1 MTTYRTQERV
11 IHNEK
16 MYFFTF
22 CISHRQPLFGKVVT
36 GLGGPYWQPTRLGEK
51 AAALMEEIKE
61 KHANIN
67 LAEYVIMP
75 NHIHLVITLKGGK
88 KADIT
93 RFITYCRSLLERR
106 LSTGLTISAHD
117 SLVEELRT
125 DLAFRTACLNLKV
138 HYAYWPYDRLYVAE
152 SSAPYGHNQE
162 KVKADKDF
170 NSRSEHWTV

>member
-1 MTTYRTQERV
+1 MTTYKTQEKAE
-11 IHNEK
+11 HNEK

-61 KHANIN
+61 KHADIN

-75 NHIHLVITLKGGK
+75 
-88 KADIT
+88 
-93 RFITYCRSLLERR
+93 ITYCRSLLERR

>member
-1 MTTYRTQERV
+1 MTTYKTQEKAE
-11 IHNEK
+11 HNEK

-61 KHANIN
+61 KHADIN

-88 KADIT
+88 KRILPV
-93 RFITYCRSLLERR
+93 S
-106 LSTGLTISAHD
+106 
-117 SLVEELRT
+117 
-125 DLAFRTACLNLKV
+125 
-138 HYAYWPYDRLYVAE
+138 
-152 SSAPYGHNQE
+152 
-162 KVKADKDF
+162 
-170 NSRSEHWTV
+170 

>member
-1 MTTYRTQERV
+1 MKKCIFLLSVFLTDSLYS
-11 IHNEK
+11 EK
-16 MYFFTF
+16 L
-22 CISHRQPLFGKVVT
+22 SPAWAA
-36 GLGGPYWQPTRLGEK
+36 YWQPTRLGEK

-61 KHANIN
+61 KHVDIN

-138 HYAYWPYDRLYVAE
+138 HYSYWPYDRLYVAE

>member
-1 MTTYRTQERV
+1 MVRNMTEGSPMKLIV
-11 IHNEK
+11 A
-16 MYFFTF
+16 FTIPLLIGNLF
-22 CISHRQPLFGKVVT
+22 QQFYNIADIIIVGRFIGVHALAAVGATAPLFM
-36 GLGGPYWQPTRLGEK
+36 GLL
-51 AAALMEEIKE
+51 ALTIG
-61 KHANIN
+61 
-67 LAEYVIMP
+67 LASGFT
-75 NHIHLVITLKGGK
+75 VIT
-88 KADIT
+88 
-93 RFITYCRSLLERR
+93 
-106 LSTGLTISAHD
+106 AHD